1 MFERIRNSLNK
12 RFGIKTIMGV
22 ALACALAGLCASGMF
37 GGIGR
42 AAAETDAAH
51 PRVGSEQP
59 VISSPF
65 TALAEKCT
73 PSVVNVKVTKVE
85 KTGFGEMQ
93 IPAPFRDFF
102 NQPGSQQLPQ
112 DRTVQG
118 AGSGVIIS
126 KDGYILTNNH
136 VVEGAKELTVTM
148 ADKGEFKAQVVGRDP
163 KTDIAIIKIDA
174 GENLPAANIGDS
186 DQIKVGDWVLAIGNP
201 FGLSHTVTSG
211 IVSAKGRVIGAGPYD
226 DFIQTDASIN
236 PGNSGGPLFNMKG
249 EVIGINTA
257 IIPEGQGIG
266 FAIPVN
272 TAKSLIPQLEANG
285 EVTRGYLGVNIQS
298 IDPDLA
304 KAMKLEQSKG
314 ALVAEVVP
322 GGPAD
327 KAGIKTGDVI
337 VSFDGKSV
345 HDSHDLPAMVAAAAI
360 GRQVPITLVR
370 NGKEIKIDTV
380 VAKLESS
387 GTKVAESRLPA
398 QGKWGLQLQDLN
410 PEIARQLGLDD
421 DHGVV
426 VAGVQPG
433 SPAYRASIQP
443 GDVIMEVNR
452 QRVKSASDLKE
463 KIAKANDSDALLL
476 LVKDAHGSRYVVLK
490 G

>member
-1 MFERIRNSLNK
+1 MFNRISNSFNK

-22 ALACALAGLCASGMF
+22 GLACALAGLSASGMF
-37 GGIGR
+37 ETIGR
-42 AAAETDAAH
+42 AATEPSVIHSQTGA
-51 PRVGSEQP
+51 GQP

-93 IPAPFRDFF
+93 IPWAPFGDFF
-102 NQPGSQQLPQ
+102 NHPRLPQ
-112 DRTVQG
+112 DQTVQG

-136 VVEGAKELTVTM
+136 VVEGAKELTVTL
-148 ADKGEFKAQVVGRDP
+148 ADKGEFKAQIVGEDP
-163 KTDIAIIKIDA
+163 KTDLAIVKIDA
-174 GENLPAANIGDS
+174 GENLPAADIGDS

-201 FGLSHTVTSG
+201 FGLGDTVTSG

-257 IIPEGQGIG
+257 IISDGQGIG

-272 TAKSLIPQLEANG
+272 TAKPLIPQLEANG
-285 EVTRGYLGVNIQS
+285 EVTRGYLGANIQS
-298 IDPDLA
+298 ITPDLS
-304 KAMKLEQSKG
+304 KALKVEQSKG

-327 KAGIKTGDVI
+327 KAGIKAGDVI
-337 VSFDGKSV
+337 VSFDAKPV
-345 HDSHDLPAMVAAAAI
+345 HDSHDLPAMVAATAI
-360 GRQVPITLVR
+360 GREVPITLIR
-370 NGKEIKIDTV
+370 NGKEIKIAAV
-380 VAKLESS
+380 IAKLESGGAS
-387 GTKVAESRLPA
+387 LAESKLPA

-410 PEIARQLGLDD
+410 AETARQLGLKA

-426 VAGVQPG
+426 VAGVQPA
-433 SPAYRASIQP
+433 SPAYRAFIKP
-443 GDVIMEVNR
+443 GDVILEVNR
-452 QRVKSASDLKE
+452 QAVKSVNDLKE
-463 KIAKANDSDALLL
+463 KIAGAEGGDALLL
-476 LVKDAHGSRYVVLK
+476 LVKNAQGSRYVVLK

>member
-1 MFERIRNSLNK
+1 MFERISSSFNK
-12 RFGIKTIMGV
+12 RFGMKTIMGV
-22 ALACALAGLCASGMF
+22 ALAFFLAGVSVSGMLD
-37 GGIGR
+37 R
-42 AAAETDAAH
+42 TSRAETDPAAIH
-51 PRVGSEQP
+51 PRIGSEQP

-65 TALAEKCT
+65 TALAQKCT
-73 PSVVNVKVTKVE
+73 PTVVNVKVTKVE
-85 KTGFGEMQ
+85 KAGFGDMQ

-102 NQPGSQQLPQ
+102 NQPWSRQLPQ

-148 ADKGEFKAQVVGRDP
+148 ADKGEFKAQIVGEDP
-163 KTDIAIIKIDA
+163 KTDLAIVKIDA
-174 GENLPAANIGDS
+174 GENLPAADIGDS

-201 FGLSHTVTSG
+201 FGLGDTVTSG

-257 IIPEGQGIG
+257 IISDGQGIG

-272 TAKSLIPQLEANG
+272 TAKPLIPQLEANG
-285 EVTRGYLGVNIQS
+285 EVTRGYLGANIQS
-298 IDPDLA
+298 ITPDLS
-304 KAMKLEQSKG
+304 KALKVEQSKG
-314 ALVAEVVP
+314 ALIAEVVP

-327 KAGIKTGDVI
+327 KAGIKAGDVI
-337 VSFDGKSV
+337 VSFDGKPV
-345 HDSHDLPAMVAAAAI
+345 HDSHDLPAMVAATAI
-360 GRQVPITLVR
+360 GREVPITLIR
-370 NGKEIKIDTV
+370 NGKEIKIAAV
-380 VAKLESS
+380 IAKLESG
-387 GTKVAESRLPA
+387 GTKLAESGMPA

-410 PEIARQLGLDD
+410 AETARQFGLKA

-426 VAGVQPG
+426 VAGVQPA
-433 SPAYRASIQP
+433 SPAYRAFIKP
-443 GDVIMEVNR
+443 GDVILEVNR
-452 QRVKSASDLKE
+452 QAVKSVNDLKE
-463 KIAKANDSDALLL
+463 KIAGAEGGDALLL
-476 LVKDAHGSRYVVLK
+476 LVKNAQGSRYVVLK

>member
-22 ALACALAGLCASGMF
+22 ALTCALAGLCVSGMF

-51 PRVGSEQP
+51 PRIGSEQP

-85 KTGFGEMQ
+85 KAGLGEMQ
-93 IPAPFRDFF
+93 IPGFPFGDFF
-102 NQPGSQQLPQ
+102 NHPRFPQ

-126 KDGYILTNNH
+126 RDGYILTNNH
-136 VVEGAKELTVTM
+136 VVEGAKELTVTL
-148 ADKGEFKAQVVGRDP
+148 ADKGEFKAQVVGEDP
-163 KTDIAIIKIDA
+163 KTDIAIVKIDA
-174 GENLPAANIGDS
+174 GENLPAASIGDS

-236 PGNSGGPLFNMKG
+236 PGNSGGPLLNMKG

-257 IIPEGQGIG
+257 IMPEGQGIG
-266 FAIPVN
+266 FAIPIN
-272 TAKSLIPQLEANG
+272 TAKTLIPQLEANG

-298 IDPDLA
+298 IDPDLSSA
-304 KAMKLEQSKG
+304 LKLEQSKG

-327 KAGIKTGDVI
+327 KAGIKAGDVI
-337 VSFDGKSV
+337 VSFDGKPV
-345 HDSHDLPAMVAAAAI
+345 HDSHDLPAMVAAATI
-360 GRQVPITLVR
+360 GGEVPITLVR
-370 NGKEIKIDTV
+370 NGKEIKIAAV
-380 VAKLESS
+380 IAKLESGGS
-387 GTKVAESRLPA
+387 RLAESKLPA
-398 QGKWGLQLQDLN
+398 QGKWGLQLQDIN
-410 PEIARQLGLDD
+410 PEIARQLGLED

-443 GDVIMEVNR
+443 GDVILEVNR
-452 QRVKSASDLKE
+452 QTVKSANDLKE
-463 KIAKANDSDALLL
+463 KIAGAKDSDALLL
-476 LVKDAHGSRYVVLK
+476 LVKNAHGSRYVVLK

>member
-22 ALACALAGLCASGMF
+22 AVTCALAGLCVSGMF
-37 GGIGR
+37 DGIGR
-42 AAAETDAAH
+42 AAVEPDAAH
-51 PRVGSEQP
+51 ARIGSEQP

-102 NQPGSQQLPQ
+102 NQPWSQQLPQ

-136 VVEGAKELTVTM
+136 VVEGAKELTVTL
-148 ADKGEFKAQVVGRDP
+148 ADKDEFKAQVVGRDP

-201 FGLSHTVTSG
+201 FGLGDTVTSG

-304 KAMKLEQSKG
+304 KALKLEQSKG

-327 KAGIKTGDVI
+327 KAGIKAGDVI

-345 HDSHDLPAMVAAAAI
+345 HDSHDLPAMVAAATI

-370 NGKEIKIDTV
+370 NGKEIKIDAV

-387 GTKVAESRLPA
+387 GTKLAESKLPA

-452 QRVKSASDLKE
+452 QTVKSASDLKE

-476 LVKDAHGSRYVVLK
+476 LVKNAHGSRYVVLK

>member
-1 MFERIRNSLNK
+1 MFERISNLFNK
-12 RFGIKTIMGV
+12 RFGTKTIMAV
-22 ALACALAGLCASGMF
+22 VLACALAGLSASGMF
-37 GGIGR
+37 GRIGR
-42 AAAETDAAH
+42 ASAEPAAIQSQS
-51 PRVGSEQP
+51 GSEQP

-65 TALAEKCT
+65 TALAQKCT
-73 PSVVNVKVTKVE
+73 PTVVNVKVTKVE
-85 KTGFGEMQ
+85 KAGFGDMQ

-102 NQPGSQQLPQ
+102 NQPWSRQLPQ

-136 VVEGAKELTVTM
+136 VVEGAKELTVTL

-163 KTDIAIIKIDA
+163 KTDLAIVKIDA
-174 GENLPAANIGDS
+174 GENLPAASIGDS
-186 DQIKVGDWVLAIGNP
+186 DQMKVGDWVLAIGNP

-257 IIPEGQGIG
+257 IISDGQGIG

-272 TAKSLIPQLEANG
+272 TAKPLIPQLEANG
-285 EVTRGYLGVNIQS
+285 EVTRGYLGANIQS
-298 IDPDLA
+298 IDPDLS
-304 KAMKLEQSKG
+304 KALKMEQSKG

-327 KAGIKTGDVI
+327 KAGIKAGDVI
-337 VSFDGKSV
+337 VSFDGKPV
-345 HDSHDLPAMVAAAAI
+345 HDSHDLPAMVAATTI
-360 GRQVPITLVR
+360 GRKVPITLVR
-370 NGKEIKIDTV
+370 NGKEIEIAAV
-380 VAKLESS
+380 IAKLESGDTRLADS
-387 GTKVAESRLPA
+387 GLPA
-398 QGKWGLQLQDLN
+398 QGKWGLQLQNLN
-410 PEIARQLGLDD
+410 PETARQLGLKA
-421 DHGVV
+421 DHGVE
-426 VAGVQPG
+426 VADVQPG

-443 GDVIMEVNR
+443 GDVILEVNR
-452 QRVKSASDLKE
+452 QTVKSVNDLKE
-463 KIAKANDSDALLL
+463 KIATANHGNALLL
-476 LVKDAHGSRYVVLK
+476 LVKNAHGSRYVVLK

>member
-1 MFERIRNSLNK
+1 MFKRISNWFNK
-12 RFGIKTIMGV
+12 RFGIKTIMAVG
-22 ALACALAGLCASGMF
+22 LACALAGLFASGMF
-37 GGIGR
+37 YGIGR
-42 AAAETDAAH
+42 ASAEPGVIHSQT
-51 PRVGSEQP
+51 GSEQP

-85 KTGFGEMQ
+85 KAGFGEMQ

-102 NQPGSQQLPQ
+102 NQPWSQQLPQ
-112 DRTVQG
+112 NRTVQG

-136 VVEGAKELTVTM
+136 VVEGAKELTVTL
-148 ADKGEFKAQVVGRDP
+148 ADKGEFKAQIVGADA
-163 KTDIAIIKIDA
+163 KTDLAIVKIDA

-201 FGLSHTVTSG
+201 FGLGDTVTSG

-257 IIPEGQGIG
+257 IISEGQGIG

-272 TAKSLIPQLEANG
+272 TAKPLIPQLEANG
-285 EVTRGYLGVNIQS
+285 EVTRGYLGANIQS
-298 IDPDLA
+298 ITPDLS
-304 KAMKLEQSKG
+304 KALKMEQNKG

-327 KAGIKTGDVI
+327 KAGIKAGDVI
-337 VSFDGKSV
+337 VSFDGKPV
-345 HDSHDLPAMVAAAAI
+345 HDSHDLPAMVAATTI
-360 GRQVPITLVR
+360 GSEVPITLIR
-370 NGKEIKIDTV
+370 NGKEIKIAAV
-380 VAKLESS
+380 IAKLESGGS
-387 GTKVAESRLPA
+387 RLAESGIPA

-410 PEIARQLGLDD
+410 PETARQLGLKT

-426 VAGVQPG
+426 VAGVQPA
-433 SPAYRASIQP
+433 SPAYRAFIKP
-443 GDVIMEVNR
+443 GDVILEVNR
-452 QRVKSASDLKE
+452 QAVKSVNDLKE
-463 KIAKANDSDALLL
+463 KIARAENSDALLL
-476 LVKDAHGSRYVVLK
+476 LVKNAQGSRYVVLK